1 MIRGTVWTKHLKV
14 HHARSDRAKEVFT
27 LANQTGDPTELR
39 FWNLRVSKS
48 LVGTE
53 VLAGATTFVVMSYII
68 FVNPLILGFVG
79 IGPLE
84 GRGLP
89 LAATMTSTC
98 LVAGLMSIAMGL
110 YTNRA
115 LALAPGMGLNAVVAF
130 QLVAGMGLSW
140 PEAMGVIV
148 LEGVIITAFVLAG
161 FRQAVMDAVPVSLKK
176 AISVGIGLFIL
187 FIGLWQAGIVVQD
200 KSGATPVAL
209 GNLVGVPVLVAV
221 VGLFLT
227 IILTVKRVKGA
238 LILSILATTMVA
250 LLLNWAHG
258 FKAFPTPGAAV
269 LPATLFDK
277 PDFSVIGEFDL
288 IGIFHRVGVLTA
300 VLTIFSIMLA
310 DFFDT
315 LGTLVGVGSQAGYL
329 NEQGRFKDVGRPL
342 LVDSLAAVCGG
353 VFSSSSCT
361 TYIESQAGVQAGG
374 RTGLTAVV
382 TGLLFLLFMPLAPLV
397 GAVPKEATAGALI
410 AVGVMMCGVLVNRK
424 DGLNLTHTEEAW
436 PVVTTFMV
444 MPLTYSIT
452 NGIGAGF
459 LVYTLIRLLKRQ
471 RDSWLTYVTTG
482 AFVIYF
488 LRALLGAKLGI

>member
-1 MIRGTVWTKHLKV
+1 
-14 HHARSDRAKEVFT
+14 
-27 LANQTGDPTELR
+27 
-39 FWNLRVSKS
+39 
-48 LVGTE
+48 
-53 VLAGATTFVVMSYII
+53 
-68 FVNPLILGFVG
+68 
-79 IGPLE
+79 
-84 GRGLP
+84 
-89 LAATMTSTC
+89 
-98 LVAGLMSIAMGL
+98 
-110 YTNRA
+110 
-115 LALAPGMGLNAVVAF
+115 
-130 QLVAGMGLSW
+130 
-140 PEAMGVIV
+140 
-148 LEGVIITAFVLAG
+148 
-161 FRQAVMDAVPVSLKK
+161 MDAMPVSLKK
-176 AISVGIGLFIL
+176 AISVGIGFFIL
-187 FIGLWQAGIVVQD
+187 FIGLWQAGIVIQD

-209 GNLVGVPVLVAV
+209 GHLVGVPLLVAV

-227 IILTVKRVKGA
+227 IILTVRRVKGA
-238 LILSILATTMVA
+238 LILSILLTTAVA
-250 LLLNWAHG
+250 VLLNWAHD

-269 LPATLFDK
+269 LPTTIFDK
-277 PDFSVIGEFDL
+277 PDFSVIGAFDL
-288 IGIFHRVGVLTA
+288 LGVFHRVGLMTA

-329 NEQGRFKDVGRPL
+329 DDQGRFKDVGQPL

-382 TGLLFLLFMPLAPLV
+382 TGLLFLLAMPLAPLV
-397 GAVPKEATAGALI
+397 GVVPKEATAGALI
-410 AVGVMMCGVLVNRK
+410 AVGVMMCGILVNRR
-424 DGLNLTHTEEAW
+424 DGLDLTHPEEAW

-482 AFVIYF
+482 AFTIYF
-488 LRALLGAKLGI
+488 LRGLLSAKLGI